1 MRNTNKKGFTIVELV
16 IVVAVIAILAAVLI
30 PTFSSIIAKANLSAD
45 QQTIRNIN
53 TELAIGGELKTAGD
67 AINHLR
73 TVNIY
78 GEKLQA
84 YSKGHHYVY
93 SATDKS
99 FVLVNEAGK
108 IVFPESVEGTE
119 LWALYTGDYGAD
131 RVEGVTR
138 YVAVGTVANGGELAE
153 YGAIT
158 LDLAGN
164 VCTATKNVTVNGAAT
179 QVQATILAG
188 SGFATDAELA
198 GEGVSVIKNAKEV
211 YNLSLSATDSYNLK
225 PNNFEDV
232 IFDATLVMYEDG
244 DYTFKNCIFT
254 KLVNIAKNSNVTF
267 ENCKFIGT
275 TDYAIGTD
283 GTNTENRTT
292 GDISVLNCEFVNCG
306 RGIQLMAAGN
316 VVIDGCTFTM
326 GTIEE
331 NNHAIRFN
339 AENAFES
346 VTVKNNKFNSVYA
359 VVRVSHTTGS
369 NYNSYTPA
377 EPTVITFS
385 NNTFGKI
392 GCETKAFAEAGDLSA
407 VSALVDWYNA
417 NIK

>member
-1 MRNTNKKGFTIVELV
+1 MKNSNKKGFTIVELV
-16 IVVAVIAILAAVLI
+16 IVIAVIAILAAVLI
-30 PTFSSIIAKANLSAD
+30 PTFSSLIAKANLSAD
-45 QQTIRNIN
+45 QQTVRNIN
-53 TELAIGGELKTAGD
+53 TELAIAGELKTAGN

-93 SATDKS
+93 SATDKC
-99 FVLVNEAGK
+99 FALVNEAGE
-108 IVFPESVEGTE
+108 IVFPESIEGTE
-119 LWALYTGDYGAD
+119 LWAIYTGDYGAD

-188 SGFATDAELA
+188 SGYATDAELA

-254 KLVNIAKNSNVTF
+254 KLVNVQRSSNVTF

-275 TDYAIGTD
+275 EGYAIATD
-283 GTNTENRTT
+283 GTVRDSRTI
-292 GDISVLNCEFVNCG
+292 GDISVLNCEFINCG
-306 RGIQLMAAGN
+306 RGIQLMSAG
-316 VVIDGCTFTM
+316 VVRVEGCTFNL
-326 GTIEE
+326 GTKEE
-331 NNHAIRFN
+331 NNHALRFN
-339 AENAFES
+339 AENAYES

-359 VVRVSHTTGS
+359 VVRVGY
-369 NYNSYTPA
+369 NEGGDYNSYTPA

-385 NNTFGKI
+385 NNTFGTI
-392 GCETKAFAEAGDLSA
+392 GCETKAFAEADDKSA
-407 VSALVDWYNA
+407 VSVLVDWYNA

>member
-30 PTFSSIIAKANLSAD
+30 PTFTGIIARANLSAD

-53 TELAIGGELKTAGD
+53 TELAIGDNIKTAGD

-78 GEKLQA
+78 GEKLNA
-84 YSKGHHYVY
+84 FSKGHHYVY
-93 SATDKS
+93 SATDKC
-99 FVLVNEAGK
+99 FALVNEDGA
-108 IVFPESVEGTE
+108 VVYPESIEGTE

-131 RVEGVTR
+131 SVKGVTR
-138 YVAVGTVANGGELAE
+138 YVAVGTVANGTALAE

-164 VCTATKNVTVNGAAT
+164 VCTASKNVTVNGEAA

-188 SGFATDAELA
+188 SGYATDAELA
-198 GEGVSVIKNAKEV
+198 GEGVTVIKNAKEV
-211 YNLSLSATDSYNLK
+211 YNLTAFSNMQ
-225 PNNFEDV
+225 PNEFKDV
-232 IFDATLVMYEDG
+232 IFDADVSMSANG

-254 KLVNIAKNSNVTF
+254 NLVTIRLSSNVTF

-275 TDYAIGTD
+275 AGYAIGTD
-283 GTNTENRTT
+283 GQSSSANRTT
-292 GDISVLNCEFVNCG
+292 GDISVLNCEFINCG
-306 RGIQLMAAGN
+306 RGIQLMAAGA
-316 VVIDGCTFTM
+316 VRVEGCTFNL
-326 GTIEE
+326 GTKEE
-331 NNHAIRFN
+331 NNHALRFN
-339 AENAFES
+339 AENAYES

-359 VVRVSHTTGS
+359 VVRVSHNNGG
-369 NYNSYTPA
+369 NYNSYTPSA
-377 EPTVITFS
+377 PTVITFS
-385 NNTFGKI
+385 NNTFGTI

>member
-1 MRNTNKKGFTIVELV
+1 MKNSNKKGFTIVELV
-16 IVVAVIAILAAVLI
+16 IVIAVIAVLAAVLI
-30 PTFSSIIAKANLSAD
+30 PTFSSLIAKANLSAD
-45 QQTIRNIN
+45 QQTVRNIN
-53 TELAIGGELKTAGD
+53 TELAIAGELKTAGN

-93 SATDKS
+93 SATDKC
-99 FVLVNEAGK
+99 FALVNEAGE
-108 IVFPESVEGTE
+108 IVFPESIEGTE
-119 LWALYTGDYGAD
+119 LWAIYTGDYGAD

-164 VCTATKNVTVNGAAT
+164 VCTASKNVTVNGAAT

-188 SGFATDAELA
+188 SGYATDAELA
-198 GEGVSVIKNAKEV
+198 GEGVTVIKNAKEV
-211 YNLSLSATDSYNLK
+211 YNLTAFSNMQ
-225 PNNFEDV
+225 PNEFKDV
-232 IFDATLVMYEDG
+232 IFDANVG
-244 DYTFKNCIFT
+244 ISANGNYTFKNCIFT
-254 KLVNIAKNSNVTF
+254 NLVTITKNSNVTF

-331 NNHAIRFN
+331 NNHALRFN
-339 AENAFES
+339 AENAYES

-392 GCETKAFAEAGDLSA
+392 GCETKAFAEAGDLDA
-407 VSALVDWYNA
+407 VSALVEWYNA